1 MAESPAQLYAEIEK
15 YERKQAENP
24 EGRYFVPLANAY
36 RKLGDYD
43 RAERLLREGLTRHPD
58 YLSAHIVLGRTLADR
73 GSVDEAADEFR
84 HVLGIDPQNLI
95 ALRTLGELA
104 VAAGRLEEARH
115 WYGELLVVD
124 PMNDEARQALAELSA
139 QLAAAEATPSTAPP
153 TADAVD
159 QSESGVDGAGPA
171 EYPPAELGWADDAGP
186 DTANT
191 AAVPGELAAEEA
203 TAAAAAGAEEDT
215 VDFFDWSPPAEER
228 AADAGAEAEPEPAD
242 AGLAEHEV
250 AGWAAEL
257 SAPEDVEAAPAWEAE
272 ELEPTGSEAAPE
284 GELATE
290 TIAELYASQGFHREA
305 ADVYR
310 VLIQRRGEE
319 PALVQRLEE
328 LETQLADPPRSPGE
342 AEPGGAEPRAAG
354 FDSAAAGAREVDA
367 FADSFAFGFAG
378 APAEGDAAPAAEEEA
393 PAAAAEDERE
403 ADAWM
408 ASKSSAVPAADEPP
422 LDEPERNADAPAE
435 EPTIGQ
441 YLAGLLGWR
450 PAAGAE
456 LAAPA
461 PAADAVA
468 STAPVSEADAAA
480 DADAEADAEPAAPV
494 GSGPAAVDDDLFP
507 WELSPT
513 AGHEP
518 GHEPPASPAAE
529 QQRLPPEA
537 APAASSAAPSP
548 EPPPAADEEEDDL
561 ESFQA
566 WLRSLKR

>member
-73 GSVDEAADEFR
+73 GSVEEAADEFR

-139 QLAAAEATPSTAPP
+139 QPAAAEATVSTAPP

-159 QSESGVDGAGPA
+159 QSEPGVDGAGPA
-171 EYPPAELGWADDAGP
+171 EYPPEEVGWADDAGR
-186 DTANT
+186 DTVDT
-191 AAVPGELAAEEA
+191 AAVPGERTAEGAAVA
-203 TAAAAAGAEEDT
+203 DAGAEEDT
-215 VDFFDWSPPAEER
+215 VDFFDWSPPADER
-228 AADAGAEAEPEPAD
+228 TAAGVEAEPEPAD
-242 AGLAEHEV
+242 AGLAEREV

-257 SAPEDVEAAPAWEAE
+257 SAPVDVEAAPAWEAE
-272 ELEPTGSEAAPE
+272 ELEPTGPEAAPE

-354 FDSAAAGAREVDA
+354 FDSAAAEAREVDA

-378 APAEGDAAPAAEEEA
+378 APADGDVAPAAEEEA

-408 ASKSSAVPAADEPP
+408 ASTSSAVPAVDEPP
-422 LDEPERNADAPAE
+422 LDEPERNADAPAD

-450 PAAGAE
+450 PAGGAE

-480 DADAEADAEPAAPV
+480 DADAKAAAPV

-507 WELSPT
+507 WELTPT

-529 QQRLPPEA
+529 QQRPPPEA